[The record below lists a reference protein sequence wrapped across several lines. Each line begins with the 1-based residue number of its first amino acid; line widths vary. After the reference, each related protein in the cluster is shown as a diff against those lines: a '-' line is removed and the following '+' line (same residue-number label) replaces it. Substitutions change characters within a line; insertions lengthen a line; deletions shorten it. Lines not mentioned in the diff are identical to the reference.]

1 MRVSLSWLQDLVE
14 LKETVEV
21 LSERLSMAGF
31 EVESVENLS
40 DRAGGVVIGAVLDRQ
55 GHPNADKLSVCQ
67 VDVGASEP
75 LQIVCGASNVRAG
88 IHVPVALVG
97 AELPAAGLTIK
108 ASELRGVASQGMICS
123 LSELG
128 LVSDSDGIA
137 ILDEINA
144 ANSPPADLVP
154 GENVAPLL
162 GLDDTVIELAIT
174 ANRPDGLSMVGIAR
188 EVSAL
193 TGGTLSLPELEHQP
207 SHSPFTPEDGSDQAM
222 GRGGLYGLTLIE
234 SVDGSTPAPAWL
246 RQRLQR
252 AGVNSVNAVVDLTNL
267 VMLEQGQP
275 LHAFDLDALEKLT
288 GQKVLPENF
297 GLRQARAA
305 EPFTGLDG
313 RELEL
318 DPRCQVVTCH
328 DLPVALAGV
337 IGSAESGVSSST
349 RRLLLESAMFTPT
362 SVRNTARAV
371 GLRTDA
377 SSRFE
382 KGLPREM
389 TLASAH
395 RASVLMQDLLGSKAS
410 GIWVCGDTT
419 QNSEPVI
426 LRRQAIHQLLG
437 PLAETKTDA
446 VELQSLGGDLLS
458 QQLGDDDPQDLE
470 DEVIEA
476 SLLALG
482 CELTE
487 IDQGWSVQVPP
498 SRRMDLHREVDLI
511 EEVARLVGFDRFE
524 ANLPDPLQPG
534 GLNPRQT
541 AERRLRQLLCGAG
554 LQEVTTLSLVGS
566 DPGDPQRIAISN
578 PLLAETSHLRTN
590 LWEEHLRICQRN
602 LQASQPGCWLFEIGQ
617 TYTGKAADVCQ
628 QALLAGAICAERRLE
643 RWSSSGKSVPPSY
656 HQARGQLA
664 QALNGLRLE
673 VVDRPLRDDSR
684 LHPGRAAQLHV
695 EGRPIG
701 CFGQLHP
708 ALAERQSLPEA
719 TYLFELDLEALLQA
733 ATRANRWTV
742 AYRPFATVPAMERDL
757 AVVVNRDCVA
767 IDLIQV
773 IRKAGKPLLEQV
785 ELIDRFEGG
794 QLEAERCSQA
804 FRLRY
809 RAKDATLTDD
819 QVQPVHEKVRQALVK
834 AFAAELRS

>member
-14 LKETVEV
+14 LNETVEV

-40 DRAGGVVIGAVLDRQ
+40 DRARGVVVGAVLERQ
-55 GHPNADKLSVCQ
+55 SHPNADKLSVCK
-67 VDVGASEP
+67 VDVGASAP
-75 LQIVCGASNVRAG
+75 LQIVCGAANVKAG
-88 IHVPVALVG
+88 IHVPVAMVG

-123 LSELG
+123 LAELG
-128 LVSDSDGIA
+128 IVSDSDGIA
-137 ILDEINA
+137 ILDEINS
-144 ANSPPADLVP
+144 ANSAPADLLP
-154 GENVAPLL
+154 GKNVAPLL

-193 TGGTLSLPELEHQP
+193 TGGSLSLPELEHQP
-207 SHSPFTPEDGSDQAM
+207 SHSPFTPEDGSALAM

-234 SVDGSTPAPAWL
+234 SVDGSIPAPAWL
-246 RQRLQR
+246 RRRLER

-275 LHAFDLDALEKLT
+275 LHAFDLDALEELT
-288 GQKVLPENF
+288 GQRVLPENF
-297 GLRQARAA
+297 GLRQARDG

-318 DPRCQVVTCH
+318 DQRSQVVTCH

-337 IGSAESGVSSST
+337 IGSAKSGVSSTT

-395 RASVLMQDLLGSKAS
+395 RASALMQDLLGSKSS

-419 QNSEPVI
+419 LKSAPVI
-426 LRRQAIHQLLG
+426 LRRNAIHQLLG
-437 PLAETKTDA
+437 PLAEAKTDSD
-446 VELQSLGGDLLS
+446 ELPSNEGDFAG
-458 QQLGDDDPQDLE
+458 QQPCEDEPRDLE
-470 DEVIEA
+470 DHVIEA

-482 CELTE
+482 CELSET
-487 IDQGWSVQVPP
+487 DQGWSVQVPP
-498 SRRMDLHREVDLI
+498 SRRMDLFREVDLI

-524 ANLPDPLQPG
+524 ANLPDPLEPG
-534 GLNPRQT
+534 GLNARQI
-541 AERRLRQLLCGAG
+541 AERRLRVLLCGAG
-554 LQEVTTLSLVGS
+554 LQEITTLSLVGA
-566 DPGDPQRIAISN
+566 DQGEPERIAISN
-578 PLLAETSHLRTN
+578 PLLLETSHLRTN

-602 LQASQPGCWLFEIGQ
+602 LQASQPGCWLFEIGH
-617 TYTGKAADVCQ
+617 TYSGRPEEVSQ
-628 QALLAGAICAERRLE
+628 QALLAGAICGERRFEL
-643 RWSSSGKSVPPSY
+643 WSSSGKVVAPSY

-664 QALNGLRLE
+664 QALKGLKLE
-673 VVDRPLRDDSR
+673 VVDRPLRDDAR
-684 LHPGRAAQLHV
+684 LHPGRSAQLIV
-695 EGRPIG
+695 EGRSIG

-708 ALAERQSLPEA
+708 ALAKAKSLPEA
-719 TYLFELDLEALLQA
+719 TYLFELELERLLEA
-733 ATRANRWTV
+733 ATRSNRWTIT
-742 AYRPFATVPAMERDL
+742 YKPFTTVPASERDL
-757 AVVVNRDCVA
+757 AVVVKRDCAA

-794 QLEAERCSQA
+794 QLESDCCSQA

-809 RAKDATLTDD
+809 RSKDSTLTDE